1 MQDASIVSELLFAA
15 RLSLRLDDEQEHE
28 QGEREREDKVD
39 PSLGR
44 EWIEQQHLDKDPNSA
59 EKSQVTTSE
68 GGLKRP
74 PSQQNDALLDQGA
87 NPILTLLV
95 KLRPRPQGPDKSR

>member
-44 EWIEQQHLDKDPNSA
+44 EWIE
-59 EKSQVTTSE
+59 
-68 GGLKRP
+68 
-74 PSQQNDALLDQGA
+74 
-87 NPILTLLV
+87 
-95 KLRPRPQGPDKSR
+95 